1 MSLLIAKSDLIL
13 HLTQAKN
20 NSKLLDIYTVVLFI
34 MNAQTLFQQASI
46 WRAKEL
52 IQPPHAL
59 QASGYGELDQALG
72 GGWPKAGM
80 VEINYAQQG
89 IGELNLLLPLL
100 GQQTSQ
106 DKNSATDMPLQVWI
120 NPPQG
125 LQGQALVQAGINLHN
140 LLIVRCQNPQQA
152 LWAAE
157 QSLQCPNCQHVVLW
171 GRNMRTSEARRL
183 QCAAKDNDSLL
194 FWLREQSQPKDAL
207 PISARLS
214 IQANQHGL
222 QLQIIKLQ
230 GQWPKPDSMIAMHKH
245 YPHLYSASPATAVAP
260 HSNVVPIR

>member
-1 MSLLIAKSDLIL
+1 MLIAKFGLIL
-13 HLTQAKN
+13 HLTQGKN

-59 QASGYGELDQALG
+59 QASGYGALDQTLG
-72 GGWPKAGM
+72 GGWPAAGM
-80 VEINYAQQG
+80 VEISYAQQG

-100 GQQTSQ
+100 GQQTKQGKS
-106 DKNSATDMPLQVWI
+106 SAADMPLQVWI

-140 LLIVRCQNPQQA
+140 LLIVRCQNPQEA

-157 QSLQCPNCQHVVLW
+157 QSLQCSHCQHVVLW
-171 GRNMRTSEARRL
+171 GRTMRTSEARRL

-214 IQANQHGL
+214 IQANQYGL
-222 QLQIIKLQ
+222 QLQVLKLQ
-230 GQWPKPDSMIAMHKH
+230 GQWPKPDSTIGMHGRH
-245 YPHLYSASPATAVAP
+245 PQLYSAPPATTVAP

>member
-1 MSLLIAKSDLIL
+1 
-13 HLTQAKN
+13 
-20 NSKLLDIYTVVLFI
+20 
-34 MNAQTLFQQASI
+34 MNAHSLFQQASI

-52 IQPPHAL
+52 IQAPHAL
-59 QASGYGELDQALG
+59 QTSGYGELDEALG
-72 GGWPKAGM
+72 GGWPEAGM
-80 VEINYAQQG
+80 VEISHAQQG

-100 GQQTSQ
+100 GQQAKQAQS
-106 DKNSATDMPLQVWI
+106 SAADMPLQVWV

-140 LLIVRCQNPQQA
+140 LLIVRSQNPQQA

-171 GRNMRTSEARRL
+171 GRNMRSSEARRL
-183 QCAAKDNDSLL
+183 QCAAKDNGSLL
-194 FWLREQSQPKDAL
+194 FWLRQQSQPKDAL

-214 IQANQHGL
+214 IQANPHGL
-222 QLQIIKLQ
+222 HLQVVKLQ
-230 GQWPKPDSMIAMHKH
+230 GQWPKPDSTIVMHDRS
-245 YPHLYSASPATAVAP
+245 PHLYSASPITAVAP

>member
-1 MSLLIAKSDLIL
+1 MSAQELI
-13 HLTQAKN
+13 
-20 NSKLLDIYTVVLFI
+20 
-34 MNAQTLFQQASI
+34 QQPHI
-46 WRAKEL
+46 WRAKDL
-52 IQPPHAL
+52 AHTKPVCLP
-59 QASGYGELDQALG
+59 SGYGELDQTLG
-72 GGWPKAGM
+72 GGWPEAGM
-80 VEINYAQQG
+80 VEISYAQQG

-100 GQQTSQ
+100 GQQTKQ
-106 DKNSATDMPLQVWI
+106 GKNSAADMPLQVWV

-140 LLIVRCQNPQQA
+140 LLIVRCQNPQEA

-171 GRNMRTSEARRL
+171 GRNMRSSEARRL

-194 FWLREQSQPKDAL
+194 FWLRQQSQPKDAL

-214 IQANQHGL
+214 IQANQLGL
-222 QLQIIKLQ
+222 QLQVIKLQ
-230 GQWPKPDSMIAMHKH
+230 GQWPKPDSTIAMHGH
-245 YPHLYSASPATAVAP
+245 YPHLYSASSATAVVP

>member
-1 MSLLIAKSDLIL
+1 
-13 HLTQAKN
+13 
-20 NSKLLDIYTVVLFI
+20 
-34 MNAQTLFQQASI
+34 MNARELIQQPHI
-46 WRAKEL
+46 WRAKDL
-52 IQPPHAL
+52 AHAQPVCLP
-59 QASGYGELDQALG
+59 SGYGQLDQTLG
-72 GGWPKAGM
+72 GGWPAAGM
-80 VEINYAQQG
+80 VEISYVQQG
-89 IGELNLLLPLL
+89 IGELSLLLPLL
-100 GQQTSQ
+100 GQQTKQ
-106 DKNSATDMPLQVWI
+106 AKHSATDMPLQVWV

-125 LQGQALVQAGINLHN
+125 LQAQALVQAGINLHN

-171 GRNMRTSEARRL
+171 GRNMRSSEARRL

-214 IQANQHGL
+214 IQASQHGL
-222 QLQIIKLQ
+222 QLQVIKLQ
-230 GQWPKPDSMIAMHKH
+230 GQWPKPDSTIAMHGR
-245 YPHLYSASPATAVAP
+245 YPHLYSALPTTAVAP